1 MAAGSTAPPI
11 IMANSSHT
19 LLDQE
24 STVSSPL
31 SEIMDGHEMDVDS
44 DSDELQKP
52 DRRGADT
59 SANHPSHDSDSN
71 LSEIETND
79 SEAETERLDVTP
91 HKNKNGQSNIT
102 GAAESDQKLAADK
115 NTRSFQRSPSKLQEQ
130 IRADV
135 AAESESGDGDL
146 DDDDEDKASDA
157 RSDTEG
163 ARFLTRASQSLR
175 KKTQEAH
182 AAASSIAAGNHSS
195 DGSSA
200 DSRKRK
206 RTPLPDHSKND
217 KQGRKSAGLA
227 AEPGDET
234 SSLSKTLSD
243 DLEPIRSAAGKSDE
257 EMQEVEDVAES
268 VEKQPEEPPSRSKRS
283 KRSSAKKRKGS
294 EEAPA
299 EDAHEAGDAAEEPPA
314 AEDDHVEVDEE
325 AQEAAHRNEEECKH
339 HLLNLISPEDAFC
352 DKANGCHTVERK
364 RNAFEQ
370 LSSIEKHFAV
380 LRDRLYE
387 ERLAQLNQEE
397 AQLNC
402 ENPTH
407 PEYLAMM
414 QCIDSRRNERLRV
427 NELEYKFNMDAL
439 DRWAVARRAQILSQ
453 FYQSIRESRE
463 KTLDELGKQWYEIQ
477 HERRKNANPIPDFGY
492 RFPKTKALQKRQ
504 AIAHSKETSI
514 LAGIAQHHG
523 FPAAPEMKGASHA
536 EIDEDLEA
544 IHVGYQTIY
553 AAGAGIAN

>member
-1 MAAGSTAPPI
+1 
-11 IMANSSHT
+11 MANPSHS

-44 DSDELQKP
+44 DSDEISKP
-52 DRRGADT
+52 ERRGAD
-59 SANHPSHDSDSN
+59 APADHPSHESDSN
-71 LSEIETND
+71 LSDIETND

-91 HKNKNGQSNIT
+91 RKNKNGQSNIT
-102 GAAESDQKLAADK
+102 AAGANIEQKSSGDK
-115 NTRSFQRSPSKLQEQ
+115 NPRSFQRSPSKLQEQ

-146 DDDDEDKASDA
+146 DDDDEDKGSEA

-175 KKTQEAH
+175 KKAQEAH
-182 AAASSIAAGNHSS
+182 IVASSTAIGSHSS

-206 RTPLPDHSKND
+206 RTPLPDHTNTND
-217 KQGRKSAGLA
+217 QAHKRAGSA
-227 AEPGDET
+227 AEPSDET
-234 SSLSKTLSD
+234 SSLSKMLSE
-243 DLEPIRSAAGKSDE
+243 DLEPINSTAGKSDE

-268 VEKQPEEPPSRSKRS
+268 VEKHTEEPSRPKKS
-283 KRSSAKKRKGS
+283 KRSSTKKRKS
-294 EEAPA
+294 SEEEVAEEAQEVEHTEEAPA
-299 EDAHEAGDAAEEPPA
+299 
-314 AEDDHVEVDEE
+314 AEDEHVEVDEE
-325 AQEAAHRNEEECKH
+325 AQEAAHRNEEECKYR
-339 HLLNLISPEDAFC
+339 LFC
-352 DKANGCHTVERK
+352 PSGSAAANICFAVERK
-364 RNAFEQ
+364 RNAFDQ

-414 QCIDSRRNERLRV
+414 QCIDSRRDERLRV
-427 NELEYKFNMDAL
+427 NELEYKFNMDSL
-439 DRWAVARRAQILSQ
+439 DRWAVARRSQILSQ

-523 FPAAPEMKGASHA
+523 FPAAPEMRGASHT

-544 IHVGYQTIY
+544 IHVGLRSLSTRR
-553 AAGAGIAN
+553 AA